1 MSHADI
7 ASGGATMWPNSGFLG
22 PLPPVSAEPLN
33 RGWGPLPPPEKV
45 PRTANFD
52 MDRALL
58 PFKSQIALSLL
69 SFEAV
74 IVVWDTAFRQ
84 QACPIE
90 RAPITFVPVE

>member
-1 MSHADI
+1 
-7 ASGGATMWPNSGFLG
+7 
-22 PLPPVSAEPLN
+22 
-33 RGWGPLPPPEKV
+33 
-45 PRTANFD
+45 